1 MSRLAVGLI
10 CGLIFGAVDV
20 ALMLPMSFPDKR
32 TALLA
37 AFLSRFGIG
46 LVIPLV
52 NLPTWPGWLVG
63 VTFEGVGRML
73 DPDLDVAGISR
84 RHVARIF
91 KQQFNPR
98 TLTRQILRGSPEM
111 VDMAVR
117 LPQLLSAGFKFA
129 EEQLNDRSPSPLAGL
144 RSSVLAAACIVGGVI
159 GVVQHAPSPLWAG
172 LFALAVL
179 LSLFGK

>member
-20 ALMLPMSFPDKR
+20 ALMLPMSFPNKR

-63 VTFEGVGRML
+63 VTFG
-73 DPDLDVAGISR
+73 
-84 RHVARIF
+84 
-91 KQQFNPR
+91 
-98 TLTRQILRGSPEM
+98 
-111 VDMAVR
+111 
-117 LPQLLSAGFKFA
+117 
-129 EEQLNDRSPSPLAGL
+129 
-144 RSSVLAAACIVGGVI
+144 
-159 GVVQHAPSPLWAG
+159 
-172 LFALAVL
+172 VL
-179 LSLFGK
+179 LSLPDAIVTKAYVPILIGGAISGLVIGGITRGWGVR

>member
-10 CGLIFGAVDV
+10 CGLIFGVVDV

-63 VTFEGVGRML
+63 VTFG
-73 DPDLDVAGISR
+73 
-84 RHVARIF
+84 
-91 KQQFNPR
+91 
-98 TLTRQILRGSPEM
+98 
-111 VDMAVR
+111 
-117 LPQLLSAGFKFA
+117 
-129 EEQLNDRSPSPLAGL
+129 
-144 RSSVLAAACIVGGVI
+144 
-159 GVVQHAPSPLWAG
+159 
-172 LFALAVL
+172 VL
-179 LSLFGK
+179 LSLPDAIVTKAYVPILIGGAIGGLVIGGITRGWGVR

>member
-52 NLPTWPGWLVG
+52 NLPIWPGWLVG
-63 VTFEGVGRML
+63 VTFG
-73 DPDLDVAGISR
+73 
-84 RHVARIF
+84 
-91 KQQFNPR
+91 
-98 TLTRQILRGSPEM
+98 
-111 VDMAVR
+111 
-117 LPQLLSAGFKFA
+117 
-129 EEQLNDRSPSPLAGL
+129 
-144 RSSVLAAACIVGGVI
+144 
-159 GVVQHAPSPLWAG
+159 
-172 LFALAVL
+172 VL
-179 LSLFGK
+179 LSLPDAIVTKAYVPILIGGAIGGLVIGGITRGWGVR

>member
-52 NLPTWPGWLVG
+52 NLPKWPGWLVG
-63 VTFEGVGRML
+63 VTFG
-73 DPDLDVAGISR
+73 
-84 RHVARIF
+84 
-91 KQQFNPR
+91 
-98 TLTRQILRGSPEM
+98 
-111 VDMAVR
+111 
-117 LPQLLSAGFKFA
+117 
-129 EEQLNDRSPSPLAGL
+129 
-144 RSSVLAAACIVGGVI
+144 
-159 GVVQHAPSPLWAG
+159 
-172 LFALAVL
+172 VL
-179 LSLFGK
+179 LSLPDAIVTKAYVPILLGGAIGGLVIGGITRGWGVR

>member
-37 AFLSRFGIG
+37 AFLNRFGIG

-63 VTFEGVGRML
+63 VTFG
-73 DPDLDVAGISR
+73 
-84 RHVARIF
+84 
-91 KQQFNPR
+91 
-98 TLTRQILRGSPEM
+98 
-111 VDMAVR
+111 
-117 LPQLLSAGFKFA
+117 
-129 EEQLNDRSPSPLAGL
+129 
-144 RSSVLAAACIVGGVI
+144 
-159 GVVQHAPSPLWAG
+159 
-172 LFALAVL
+172 VL
-179 LSLFGK
+179 LSLPDAIVTKAYVPILIGGAIGGLVIGGITRGWGVR

>member
-52 NLPTWPGWLVG
+52 NLPAWPGWLVG
-63 VTFEGVGRML
+63 VTFG
-73 DPDLDVAGISR
+73 
-84 RHVARIF
+84 
-91 KQQFNPR
+91 
-98 TLTRQILRGSPEM
+98 
-111 VDMAVR
+111 
-117 LPQLLSAGFKFA
+117 
-129 EEQLNDRSPSPLAGL
+129 
-144 RSSVLAAACIVGGVI
+144 
-159 GVVQHAPSPLWAG
+159 
-172 LFALAVL
+172 VL
-179 LSLFGK
+179 LSLPDAIVTKAYVPILIGGAIGGLVIGGITRGWGVR